1 MPTRPP
7 APAAH
12 PDAPAGVELQAP
24 DGGGTP
30 GQQGAGLW
38 LDVLSAAAVGSSGGS
53 GGCSDGGS
61 GGSGGGGGGD
71 GSPGGHPGGPDGR
84 DPQKKKIL
92 RREGRFSITIGSK

>member
-7 APAAH
+7 APAAP
-12 PDAPAGVELQAP
+12 PDAPAGMELQAP

-38 LDVLSAAAVGSSGGS
+38 LDVLSAAAAVGGS

-92 RREGRFSITIGSK
+92 RREGRFSITTGSK

>member
-7 APAAH
+7 ALAAP
-12 PDAPAGVELQAP
+12 PDASAGVELQAP

-38 LDVLSAAAVGSSGGS
+38 LDVLSAAAAVGSSGGS

-61 GGSGGGGGGD
+61 GDSGGGGGGD

-92 RREGRFSITIGSK
+92 RREGRTTGSN

>member
-7 APAAH
+7 APAAP

-30 GQQGAGLW
+30 GQQGA
-38 LDVLSAAAVGSSGGS
+38 VLSAAAAVGSSGGS

-92 RREGRFSITIGSK
+92 RREGRFSITTGSK